1 MQALMVV
8 AGADGGGEGGEGNHV
23 IGSTVEIM
31 VEETWSFVA
40 SLPSPRYYHQAVTSG
55 NSVLVFGK

>member
-1 MQALMVV
+1 MVV
-8 AGADGGGEGGEGNHV
+8 SGADAGGAIV
-23 IGSTVEIM
+23 STVEIL

-40 SLPSPRYYHQAVTSG
+40 SLPSPIAYHQAATSG